1 MSDVKTRYHIDNNY
15 LTAPLA
21 FGEIRLVQIGRRY
34 CEASEIIPAHLHL
47 NWFELTA
54 VTRGEAAV
62 VTGGEE
68 TRVCQGEMYLSLP
81 CDIHEIRAVGHER
94 LEYDFFSFYC
104 VDGELSR
111 ELDLITRSVR
121 AGGERVFRDEKITS
135 IVKNAISEISLKSQ
149 PYSEKLL
156 SSLFFAL
163 TVYLIRDLTEAP
175 HASPDVS
182 DAEILC
188 FGLMNYIDTHIYSI
202 RSLTDVAESFN
213 YNYSYLSKLFART
226 TGRTLSEYY
235 RQRKMETAKALV
247 IEGKKK
253 IGEIADMLGYDL
265 YSFSKAFKARYGV
278 SPKRMQLGDKALS

>member
-202 RSLTDVAESFN
+202 NTLGDVAESFN